1 MASAS
6 FNQSLKSSGRPECQG
21 GQPRCEDGEDGEDG
35 GRPAPSRGS
44 SSEEESEEAV
54 PRTVR
59 LRRTRRFLGRS
70 PGPMATGPHGP
81 R

>member
-21 GQPRCEDGEDGEDG
+21 GQPRCEDGEDG
-35 GRPAPSRGS
+35 GRSAPSRGS